1 MAIGIGW
8 GMLKKKITEARGPAA
23 LIAQDRAETKK
34 NLQGAGIGLE
44 HPQFNKAVDSLTM
57 LDYYYNMLR
66 PKGGSLS
73 KGFQSKGKAYK
84 GLLTKAV

>member
-8 GMLKKKITEARGPAA
+8 GMLTKKKSGQEQYAA
-23 LIAQDRAETKK
+23 LVAKDRAETRK

-57 LDYYYNMLR
+57 SDYYYNMLR
-66 PKGGSLS
+66 PKGGKLPRN
-73 KGFQSKGKAYK
+73 FQSTGKSYK